1 MKKSKLSVYIDA
13 DVFDA
18 IAAAAR
24 QRGISKS
31 QVTENALQLL
41 LTPDGADDR
50 EAVITKRIDRV
61 QRQMETARDDIER
74 LTEMLGLFV
83 HVWFAHTP
91 ELPQAEK
98 ANANRTA
105 AQRFQRFVDGLA
117 SNLRSGRSVYD
128 RGIVPVR
135 VDEQDYAGASLA
147 EDP

>member
-1 MKKSKLSVYIDA
+1 MKKSKLSVYIDT

-18 IAAAAR
+18 IVTAAR

-31 QVTENALQLL
+31 QVTENTLRLL

-50 EAVITKRIDRV
+50 EAIITKRVDRL
-61 QRQMETARDDIER
+61 QRQMETARDDLER

-91 ELPQAEK
+91 ELPPAEK
-98 ANANRTA
+98 SNANRAA

-117 SNLRSGRSVYD
+117 GNLRSGRSVYD
-128 RGIVPVR
+128 RGVVPVR
-135 VDEQDYAGASLA
+135 LDEQDYAGASLA
-147 EDP
+147 EEA